1 MIRNLNYEIFLL
13 RQFEEQTQLFLSQTL
28 QPHLKMCCCQI
39 VVIDIA
45 ANADIVIVYFLVD
58 PSSNSLLATL
68 IDWQRLRP
76 FSWPT

>member
-1 MIRNLNYEIFLL
+1 
-13 RQFEEQTQLFLSQTL
+13 
-28 QPHLKMCCCQI
+28 MCCCQI